1 MHGLIFVTWEKYL
14 AERFG
19 VSLLNAYRTALG
31 KTVLNAPLASH
42 VYDDEQLLAG
52 VKLTSQLTRQP
63 VHILLREYGHYFI
76 INGLTSH
83 LCAYLLNRIH
93 NARELLL
100 TMRDAHLQ
108 MRCTPDSLTPP
119 LFAYEPLSTN
129 PNDFVLIY
137 DSPRKLCPILHG
149 AIEGAA
155 ERFGET
161 VVIFESTCMKKG
173 ATACR
178 FELHFRSL
186 YKLRKDETP
195 ERQAR
200 RCAQQHLAD
209 LVLSTLPNVDG
220 ITLRDLHR
228 ILSHQYPH
236 TKQVRISALL
246 EAINHLQ
253 HAGLV
258 ASSANLPDDT
268 FTNRRYWR
276 VRSADIA
283 HGIRHTYNSP

>member
-14 AERFG
+14 TERFG
-19 VSLLNAYRTALG
+19 VSLLNTYRAALG
-31 KTVLNAPLASH
+31 ETVLNAPLASR

-63 VHILLREYGHYFI
+63 VHLLLREYGHYFI

-83 LCAYLLNRIH
+83 LCAYLLNRVH
-93 NARELLL
+93 SARELLL
-100 TMRDAHLQ
+100 IMRDAHLQ

-119 LFAYEPLSTN
+119 LFAYEPLSTH

-137 DSPRKLCPILHG
+137 DSPRKLCPLLQG

-161 VVIFESTCMKKG
+161 VVIFERTCMKKG

-178 FELHFRSL
+178 FELHFRPS
-186 YKLRKDETP
+186 YKLHKDETP

-200 RCAQQHLAD
+200 RRAQRQLAE
-209 LVLSTLPNVDG
+209 LVLATLPNTDG
-220 ITLRDLHR
+220 ITLRDLHK

-236 TKQVRISALL
+236 AKQVRISALL

-258 ASSANLPDDT
+258 ASSANLPGDT
-268 FTNRRYWR
+268 FTSRRYWR
-276 VRSADIA
+276 VRSLDMV
-283 HGIRHTYNSP
+283 HRTNDT